1 MDASVILASLA
12 IVGILALAVVI
23 HKLEGI
29 KKTKNAVVDIGHN
42 LN

>member
-12 IVGILALAVVI
+12 IVAIFALAVVI
-23 HKLEGI
+23 HKLEGAR
-29 KKTKNAVVDIGHN
+29 KTKNTVVDIGHN